1 MTNLPQIFVQW
12 VNPDA
17 GECAPMTGCI
27 GGQFLRGRGNA
38 VHEAGPLTQ
47 LESATVRSPH
57 PRYIW
62 LTLEGPEV
70 IELKRVVLDRDAPGA
85 TAFFQR
91 VVAPRVRA
99 TARQRGIP
107 VESEDDEGLSG

>member
-1 MTNLPQIFVQW
+1 
-12 VNPDA
+12 
-17 GECAPMTGCI
+17 
-27 GGQFLRGRGNA
+27 
-38 VHEAGPLTQ
+38 
-47 LESATVRSPH
+47 
-57 PRYIW
+57 

-99 TARQRGIP
+99 TARQRGIA